1 MPADKGA
8 RRMITIQLTPQQF
21 FYLKS
26 AVERDREGLE
36 DMAPWDIDDQ
46 TEQHADEI
54 RCSKEV
60 GRLLARVEQEQVVT
74 H

>member
-1 MPADKGA
+1 M
-8 RRMITIQLTPQQF
+8 IQLQLTARQF
-21 FYLKS
+21 FYIQA
-26 AVERDREGLE
+26 AVQRDLE
-36 DMAPWDIDDQ
+36 ELVDMAPWDIDDQ

-60 GRLLARVEQEQVVT
+60 GRLLSRVEQEQVAT

>member
-1 MPADKGA
+1 
-8 RRMITIQLTPQQF
+8 MITIQLTPQQF

-36 DMAPWDIDDQ
+36 DMAPWDIDGQ
-46 TEQHADEI
+46 QGLLDEDL
-54 RCSKEV
+54 RRNAQVST
-60 GRLLARVEQEQVVT
+60 LLSRVEQEQVVT

>member
-1 MPADKGA
+1 
-8 RRMITIQLTPQQF
+8 MITVRLNPRQF
-21 FYLKS
+21 FYIQA
-26 AVERDREGLE
+26 AVRRDLDGLE
-36 DMAPWDIDDQ
+36 EMAPWDIDDQ

>member
-1 MPADKGA
+1 
-8 RRMITIQLTPQQF
+8 MITIQLTPQQF
-21 FYLKS
+21 FYLKE
-26 AVERDREGLE
+26 AIKRDEDGLE
-36 DMAPWDIDDQ
+36 EMAPWDIDDQ
-46 TEQHADEI
+46 TEQHADDI

>member
-1 MPADKGA
+1 
-8 RRMITIQLTPQQF
+8 MITIQLTPQQF
-21 FYLKS
+21 FYIQS
-26 AVERDREGLE
+26 AIQRDRDALGE
-36 DMAPWDIDDQ
+36 MAPWDIDDQ